1 MRAGLLLRSRAALA
15 SPRRETRSPGRTTV
29 AEGTDFKRLIAEYRM
44 LSTANVS
51 DGLDRLGIAG
61 CPHGIGPLWDACGK
75 IVGPAAT
82 LKLVPVGEASESP
95 VLGTLEAIKRGRP
108 GDVLVIDQGG
118 RTDVNSY
125 GGVAGFTTRHF
136 GLVGCVI
143 DGVTRDIDEYKQ
155 LNLPVY
161 GRGFIQQSI
170 RNRCACAGYAIEVSL
185 GGVPVRP
192 GDLVMADENGVCVVP
207 KERIAEALEFA
218 RLFKAIEDSVIE
230 AVRGGMDPV
239 AAHERVRYDM
249 MTAAGFKP

>member
-1 MRAGLLLRSRAALA
+1 M
-15 SPRRETRSPGRTTV
+15 
-29 AEGTDFKRLIAEYRM
+29 DKDLIAQYRM

-51 DGLDRLGIAG
+51 DGLDRLNIKGA
-61 CPHGIGPLWDACGK
+61 PHGIGPLWDACPK

-95 VLGTLEAIKRGRP
+95 VLGTLEAVKRGHP

-118 RTDVNSY
+118 RMDVNSY

-161 GRGFIQQSI
+161 GKGFIQQSI
-170 RNRCACAGYAIEVSL
+170 RNRCACAGYEIEVQL

-192 GDLVMADENGVCVVP
+192 GDLIMADENGVCVVP
-207 KERIAEALEFA
+207 KASMAEVLEFA
-218 RLFKAIEDSVIE
+218 RLFKSIEDTVVE
-230 AVRGGMDPV
+230 AVRGGADPV
-239 AAHERVRYDM
+239 EAHQRVRYDM
-249 MTAAGFKP
+249 MTKAGYKP

>member
-1 MRAGLLLRSRAALA
+1 MERN
-15 SPRRETRSPGRTTV
+15 
-29 AEGTDFKRLIAEYRM
+29 LIAEYKM

-51 DGLDRLGIAG
+51 DGLDRLNIRGA
-61 CPHGIGPLWDACGK
+61 PHGIGPLWDSCPK

-82 LKLVPVGEASESP
+82 LKLVPVGEAQESP
-95 VLGTLEAIKRGRP
+95 VLGTLEAVKRGRP

-118 RTDVNSY
+118 RMDVNSY

-161 GRGFIQQSI
+161 GKGFIQQSI
-170 RNRCACAGYAIEVSL
+170 RNRCACAGYAIEVQL

-192 GDLVMADENGVCVVP
+192 GDLIMADENGVCVVP
-207 KERIAEALEFA
+207 GDKLAEVLEFA
-218 RLFKAIEDSVIE
+218 KLFKSIEDTVVE
-230 AVRGGMDPV
+230 AVRSGADPV
-239 AAHERVRYDM
+239 EAHQRVRYDM
-249 MTAAGFKP
+249 MTKAGYKP